1 MYRKRHIRV
10 AIFLLIGIIM
20 SSWVMS
26 YHRIPGDQAI
36 LELVESMSSNSLDT
50 PMEIARTL
58 GGVWVNLG
66 ALILIVTA
74 FAWKKCF
81 RTGLIFLGVIPA
93 SMGIYILKYLI
104 DRPRPNAD
112 HISFVEA
119 STTGSFP
126 SGHAYQTILLAILTV
141 GLVLPLVP
149 YRVIRILIGLLV
161 LCLVGS
167 VALSSICLLYTS
179 DAADE

>member
-81 RTGLIFLGVIPA
+81 
-93 SMGIYILKYLI
+93 
-104 DRPRPNAD
+104 
-112 HISFVEA
+112 
-119 STTGSFP
+119 
-126 SGHAYQTILLAILTV
+126 
-141 GLVLPLVP
+141 
-149 YRVIRILIGLLV
+149 
-161 LCLVGS
+161 
-167 VALSSICLLYTS
+167 
-179 DAADE
+179 